1 MLNTELLMTTLR
13 LHIEKNTSLE
23 KVYSPDLPQEKTN
36 IACVTMLGGTPN
48 NNLCKMSDYDVT
60 FRVLIRGTNNDTNT
74 RALADEVFNLLHMA
88 QDIEVGDNKITFIL
102 ATTTP
107 IYVGKDENQN
117 NLYNI
122 TFRAN
127 IS

>member
-48 NNLCKMSDYDVT
+48 NNLCEMSDYDVT
-60 FRVLIRGTNNDTNT
+60 FRVLIRGTNNDTNS
-74 RALADEVFNLLHMA
+74 RALSDEVFNLLHMA
-88 QDIEVGDNKITFIL
+88 QDIEVGKNKITIIL

-107 IYVGKDENQN
+107 VFVGKDENQN

>member
-1 MLNTELLMTTLR
+1 MLDTKGFITTIR
-13 LHIEKNTSLE
+13 QYIESETALE

-60 FRVLIRGTNNDTNT
+60 FRVLIRGTNNDTKT
-74 RALADEVFNLLHMA
+74 RELADSVFNLLHMSR
-88 QDIEVGDNKITFIL
+88 DIAVGDNKITYIL

-117 NLYNI
+117 NVYNI
-122 TFRAN
+122 TFNAN

>member
-1 MLNTELLMTTLR
+1 
-13 LHIEKNTSLE
+13 
-23 KVYSPDLPQEKTN
+23 
-36 IACVTMLGGTPN
+36 MLGGVPN

-74 RALADEVFNLLHMA
+74 RSLADEVFNLLHMA